1 MECKLAAG
9 ETGPVP
15 DRTCARHTVANGIPR
30 PATINR
36 CWDTTM
42 QQTADYHTLPL
53 LNEDIVESEVT
64 AWALLVS
71 LAVMFSFL
79 ISYSFDIVRATKK
92 FSTYRR
98 ATRDQDC
105 RSNPLSV
112 IYFIPCL
119 IKCPCCRRCCTVS
132 LSLSRSSPPSPV
144 TWTVTWYQWPSTFP
158 VDWQFGCRNC
168 AEHLGGRCLACLQAN

>member
-1 MECKLAAG
+1 MIIEVECKLAAG

-36 CWDTTM
+36 CGDTTM

-53 LNEDIVESEVT
+53 LNEDIVESAVT

-71 LAVMFSFL
+71 LALMFSFL

-98 ATRDQDC
+98 AARNQDC
-105 RSNPLSV
+105 RSNLLSV

-132 LSLSRSSPPSPV
+132 LSLSLSRSSPPSPM
-144 TWTVTWYQWPSTFP
+144 TWTVTF
-158 VDWQFGCRNC
+158 
-168 AEHLGGRCLACLQAN
+168 HLSS